1 MRVKHSKVVDWWSL
15 HQKRYSGIQRESSEV
30 QWYFFLLLE
39 GRGQRTEAAQLATER
54 AHHSTST
61 LHVANGWKDT
71 V

>member
-39 GRGQRTEAAQLATER
+39 GREGREPRQ
-54 AHHSTST
+54 H
-61 LHVANGWKDT
+61 N
-71 V
+71 